1 VADASVSRG
10 TRRHGRPAPRA
21 AVVIRPLRDLWLRAE
36 TPTPGGVALI
46 AAAGANVALWLAARP
61 TGQPTQRFVG
71 ELCGAEAILLFSVT
85 LVLATLLPAIER
97 AFSGLDRVA
106 VWHRRTAMAGVL
118 LLIPHWVLAT
128 STPDRYATGVGPG
141 LGDFALLGLLVLSVW
156 ALAPGLR
163 AARWPGPIRWLA
175 RTTYERWL
183 PPQLTDPA
191 TKRQRLGVRGVSD
204 KTRVRRCSRTPAPRV
219 SQLLERSSR
228 GDSRNPTP
236 PTFWWRRAVPKLS
249 RCIEGATRFPRFAL

>member
-1 VADASVSRG
+1 
-10 TRRHGRPAPRA
+10 
-21 AVVIRPLRDLWLRAE
+21 
-36 TPTPGGVALI
+36 
-46 AAAGANVALWLAARP
+46 
-61 TGQPTQRFVG
+61 
-71 ELCGAEAILLFSVT
+71 
-85 LVLATLLPAIER
+85 
-97 AFSGLDRVA
+97 
-106 VWHRRTAMAGVL
+106 MAGVL

-175 RTTYERWL
+175 RTYERWL

-236 PTFWWRRAVPKLS
+236 PTFWWRSSGPKGLQMYRGCHKVPSLCSVKSPALRAFRHGAS
-249 RCIEGATRFPRFAL
+249 RTRTGDLLGAISAPSWPEFGLISAFPEPSGQLPQHLPQHSAARSAGR